1 MTSLKRIESKRRY
14 KAVLIG
20 LFLFVRLMQAVQEA
34 CPVRV
39 VFFDT
44 ALSEVGCSMMM
55 SHFGIGGQNA
65 FEGLG
70 RLDGLEISQP
80 DLVLVALAP
89 FPQLRADSVFMSLV
103 TDKIILKDF
112 LYCPRTIGTFGL
124 LRTIPWTA
132 FFNHVSKKFFM
143 GGCHSF
149 LPNRRGRC

>member
-34 CPVRV
+34 NPVRV
-39 VFFDT
+39 VFFD
-44 ALSEVGCSMMM
+44 ASLSEVGCSMMM
-55 SHFGIGGQNA
+55 SHFGIGWQNA

-89 FPQLRADSVFMSLV
+89 LPQLRADAVFMSLV

-112 LYCPRTIGTFGL
+112 LYCPRTIGTFGF
-124 LRTIPWTA
+124 LRTIPWAA